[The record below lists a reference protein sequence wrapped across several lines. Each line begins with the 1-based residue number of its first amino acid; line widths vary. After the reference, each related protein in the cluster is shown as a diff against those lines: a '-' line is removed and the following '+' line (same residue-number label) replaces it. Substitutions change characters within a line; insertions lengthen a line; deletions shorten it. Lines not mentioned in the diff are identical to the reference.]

1 MTKIT
6 ELLSSN
12 DAMNALAAAIEALPG
27 GVKALEDSIA
37 SQLAQVEPVIE
48 IPAAETP

>member
-6 ELLSSN
+6 QLLSSN
-12 DAMNALAAAIEALPG
+12 DAMDALAAAIEALPG

-37 SQLAQVEPVIE
+37 SQLAQEEQVIE
-48 IPAAETP
+48 ITAEETP